1 MSEAEAR
8 PSNFIRQIIDEDL
21 ASGKAH
27 HSPHAFPAGAKWLP
41 AHWSRQIDL
50 PELWYCA
57 RLRGQCNLRF
67 DDTNPVKEDIEYVE
81 SIKNDVQWL
90 GFNWSGDICYSS
102 DYFDQLYAY
111 AVELINK
118 GLAYV
123 DELSADEIRE
133 YRGTLTQH
141 GKTARSAIVAWKRTR
156 AV

>member
-1 MSEAEAR
+1 MR
-8 PSNFIRQIIDEDL
+8 KIT
-21 ASGKAH
+21 
-27 HSPHAFPAGAKWLP
+27 
-41 AHWSRQIDL
+41 
-50 PELWYCA
+50 
-57 RLRGQCNLRF
+57 GQCNLRF

-81 SIKNDVQWL
+81 SIKRRAMAGLQLVWRYL
-90 GFNWSGDICYSS
+90 LPS

-133 YRGTLTQH
+133 YRGTLTQP